1 MESQPQDANLGRRN
15 KAAADV
21 GTYMMELLNAFEKG
35 VAEETAV
42 YDMTP
47 VEFNLLRICLEE
59 GECTATQLAR
69 MLPVDAS
76 RISRIVA
83 RLVDD
88 GLLIRRRLRNDR
100 RIVMLRLSEEGIELT
115 SQMHLRVQ
123 AFDDKLTEGINETDM
138 RTFAS
143 VAAKMLDNYSAIG
156 GLGQSG

>member
-115 SQMHLRVQ
+115 SQMHIRVQ
-123 AFDDKLTEGINETDM
+123 AFDDKLTDGINEADM